1 MKNNWI
7 RRIAGL
13 LAGLAL
19 LTSSAFAVETPDTEA
34 AEAQAIQSITEQ
46 GWKKVVEN
54 ACALASKACA
64 WVDQISLP
72 STTKGQFQSGGVTMG
87 YLLYTPK
94 NAQGQLPLM
103 VYLHGGHGKGS
114 DLSLLTDTDG
124 FPQYL
129 AEGKLG
135 QVPAYVLIPQL
146 PGDQKQWAD
155 VDSQLMQLIDQVCA
169 ERSIDR
175 SRICLTGHS
184 MGGTGTWDLAL
195 AHPDVFRRIAPMSG
209 SVKTTQQT
217 LQALSQ
223 TEIWAFVGAADRV
236 VKPESTEKFIQ
247 AIQPQNGSAR
257 VTVFPNTDHVGV
269 PQCAWLEY
277 GTELLNWLFS

>member
-1 MKNNWI
+1 MERKWM

-13 LAGLAL
+13 LAGLVF
-19 LTSSAFAVETPDTEA
+19 LTTSAFAVETPDTA
-34 AEAQAIQSITEQ
+34 GPDAQNIQNITKQ
-46 GWKKVVEN
+46 SWKKVVEN
-54 ACALASKACA
+54 ACILARKACA
-64 WVDQISLP
+64 WIDQYGTF
-72 STTKGQFQSGGVTMG
+72 STTEGQFQSGGVTMG

-94 NAQGQLPLM
+94 NVQGQLPLLI
-103 VYLHGGHGKGS
+103 YLHGGHGKGS

-146 PGDQKQWAD
+146 PEKQKQWAD
-155 VDSQLMQLIDQVCA
+155 VDSQLMQLIDQVCT

-209 SVKTTQQT
+209 SIKTTQQT

-236 VKPESTEKFIQ
+236 VKPDSTEKFIQ
-247 AIQPQNGSAR
+247 AIQPQNGNAR

-269 PQCAWLEY
+269 PQCAWLEH

>member
-103 VYLHGGHGKGS
+103 IYLHG
-114 DLSLLTDTDG
+114 
-124 FPQYL
+124 
-129 AEGKLG
+129 
-135 QVPAYVLIPQL
+135 
-146 PGDQKQWAD
+146 
-155 VDSQLMQLIDQVCA
+155 
-169 ERSIDR
+169 
-175 SRICLTGHS
+175 GHS

-236 VKPESTEKFIQ
+236 VKPESTEEFIQ
-247 AIQPQNGSAR
+247 AIQLQNGSAR

-269 PQCAWLEY
+269 PQCAWLEH